1 MATDAET
8 SMTITE
14 LCDNSNVFMYC
25 YDVGGYWG
33 IKNSHYN
40 FILNT
45 RQFDGICYCKVK
57 NSGDCRNGCETFSA
71 NWQNMRKTFG
81 GYQQKHY
88 ICAIYQR
95 LWRKILYCSSVRCTT
110 DCSNGR
116 GSGTENPQF
125 SYKEQDESES
135 PHLQKSL
142 LEMSMSP
149 TFSSTLPLHR
159 QKCRSF
165 LMIYQTWT
173 IYFFGCNLSI
183 GCSWLNASR

>member
-1 MATDAET
+1 MYLCIVMTSVVIGGSRIAT
-8 SMTITE
+8 IIIP
-14 LCDNSNVFMYC
+14 LY
-25 YDVGGYWG
+25 
-33 IKNSHYN
+33 
-40 FILNT
+40 T
-45 RQFDGICYCKVK
+45 RQFDWICYCKVK
-57 NSGDCRNGCETFSA
+57 NGA
-71 NWQNMRKTFG
+71 NWQNNHKTSGVNWQNIHKTFG
-81 GYQQKHY
+81 GYRQKHY

-125 SYKEQDESES
+125 SYKEQDELVN
-135 PHLQKSL
+135 PRLQRSL
-142 LEMSMSP
+142 PEMSMSP

-183 GCSWLNASR
+183 GCSWLSASQ